1 LAGAMSGLDIIGV
14 IIIMKKGRR
23 RKIEEGNL
31 KGGKR
36 KIEE

>member
-1 LAGAMSGLDIIGV
+1 MSGLGIIGV
-14 IIIMKKGRR
+14 IIMMNKDGR